1 MMPKDRKRLS
11 TKSMESILQVRNYE
25 EILPDI
31 YYEQVVEL
39 FLTEYPNGEMVRGK
53 RCPAGYP
60 ASS

>member
-1 MMPKDRKRLS
+1 
-11 TKSMESILQVRNYE
+11 MESILQVRNYE